1 MQVLAT
7 PRVRGSRML
16 INPTLSKQHARRVC
30 VVGIPLW
37 RYVVA
42 KAAAATT
49 QAAAAGSSSSS
60 HSSTVGSISLSPAA
74 IKQALADF
82 AAQGPSYKQFLQ
94 LRENRNL
101 QQHLGTLLQ
110 ILSVNDDPLTI
121 EAEILTSR

>member
-16 INPTLSKQHARRVC
+16 INPTLAKQGARRVC
-30 VVGIPLW
+30 VVGVPLW

-42 KAAAATT
+42 KAATGAAT
-49 QAAAAGSSSSS
+49 QAAAEGSSSN
-60 HSSTVGSISLSPAA
+60 SSTVGSVSLSPAA
-74 IKQALADF
+74 IKQTLADF
-82 AAQGPSYKQFLQ
+82 AAQAPSYKQFLQ

-101 QQHLGTLLQ
+101 QQHLGILLQ

>member
-16 INPTLSKQHARRVC
+16 INPTLAKQHARRVC
-30 VVGIPLW
+30 VVGVPLW

-42 KAAAATT
+42 KAAAVAA
-49 QAAAAGSSSSS
+49 QAAEGSSSN
-60 HSSTVGSISLSPAA
+60 SSTVGSVSLSPAA
-74 IKQALADF
+74 IKQALAGF
-82 AAQGPSYKQFLQ
+82 GAQQPSYKQFLE

-101 QQHLGTLLQ
+101 PKHLGTLLQ

-121 EAEILTSR
+121 EVEILTSR